1 VSTPNSS
8 SLLSVAAASVDKNSS
23 ISKYFILNPL
33 FHLTFEAAE
42 QHKDLTS
49 A

>member
-1 VSTPNSS
+1 LVDGAAA
-8 SLLSVAAASVDKNSS
+8 SVAAANVVRNSS
-23 ISKYFILNPL
+23 ISKYFILNP
-33 FHLTFEAAE
+33 FFYLTFEAAE